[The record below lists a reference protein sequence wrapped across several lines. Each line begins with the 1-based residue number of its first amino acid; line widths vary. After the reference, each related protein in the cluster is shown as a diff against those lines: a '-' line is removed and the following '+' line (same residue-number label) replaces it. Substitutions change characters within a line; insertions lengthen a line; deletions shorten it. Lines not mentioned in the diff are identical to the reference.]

1 MNFRTRLPLPPWSVS
16 SDPDNGNQLS
26 ALRERMLNIL
36 LLGASG
42 LGFAAYFLG
51 ARNAI
56 AQQNWGLFLLYTG
69 GYGVILLITFFRQ
82 IPYPLRVAVLAGLLY
97 AFGTYSTL
105 TGGLASDGRVWLIG
119 FSSLIAIF
127 INPQIS
133 IGTSLLSTGTLLL
146 SGWLLNEGLL
156 PLRDGNLTPLE
167 SWLSSSLIF
176 LIINLIISGTL
187 GILVGQLS
195 NRLESERDMREELE
209 FDRQELREKTTD
221 LERRHVQLRTAAEI
235 SQAIGSE
242 LDPDTIFQQ
251 TISLLSERFDL
262 YYAGVFV
269 LDERGQYAVLR
280 AGSGEAGKAM
290 LEEGHRLIVGGN
302 SMIGQSIATE
312 QPQIALDVGEEAV
325 HFDNPHLP
333 ETRSELALP
342 MISRG
347 QVRGALTIQSM
358 KEDAFDT
365 EDITILQTIADSLA
379 TALENAELYQQSQ
392 SSLSEISTL
401 HRQYLQEAWE
411 TVTSQREQLE
421 IVYESPQAPAPDQTL
436 STIEVPLT
444 LRDQQ
449 IGTVTLETENPDL
462 TAEEQAALRA
472 ITTQAALALENARLI
487 EETQKRSQ
495 QERIVSDVTAKVQR
509 AVRVD
514 EALKITLQELGET
527 LGASRGTIQLEIQE

>member
-1 MNFRTRLPLPPWSVS
+1 MNFRTWLPLPPWSLS
-16 SDPDNGNQLS
+16 SDPENGNQLR

-51 ARNAI
+51 VRNAI
-56 AQQNWGLFLLYTG
+56 AQQNWGILLLYTG
-69 GYGVILLITFFRQ
+69 GYGLILLITFFRQ
-82 IPYPLRVAVLAGLLY
+82 IPYPLRAAVLAGLLY

-146 SGWLLNEGLL
+146 SGWLLNEGTL
-156 PLRDGNLTPLE
+156 PLTDGNLTPLE
-167 SWLSSSLIF
+167 TWLSSSLIF

-251 TISLLSERFDL
+251 TVSLLGERFGL

-290 LEEGHRLIVGGN
+290 LQEGHRLIVGGN

-312 QPQIALDVGEEAV
+312 QPKIALDVGEEAV

-347 QVRGALTIQSM
+347 QVRGALTIQSV